1 MIVRNF
7 LSIMFFCAFAI
18 SAMAQDIEWK
28 TIDTEINSFEV
39 PSDWRN
45 SFHEEPGN
53 VYKKMKIE
61 KKGISDWMIA
71 WCKIQSSQN
80 FSWDDFQEVKVSVM
94 SRLDGQKL
102 SWKTMRKLRGTPEQ
116 PATKQLFEKENE
128 ICYKCVYDAKDM
140 NGKSRSWTNIIYYR
154 EENNQ
159 VHRMEISTT
168 TRNYKK
174 IEGLEAA
181 YMHMIKSLK
190 VKEFDM

>member
-1 MIVRNF
+1 MIVRNI
-7 LSIMFFCAFAI
+7 LSILCFYTFAMG
-18 SAMAQDIEWK
+18 AMAQDVEWK

-53 VYKKMKIE
+53 VYKKIKIE

-71 WCKIQSSQN
+71 WCKAQSSQD

-94 SRLDGQKL
+94 SRLNGQKL
-102 SWKTMRKLRGTPEQ
+102 SWKAMRKLRGTPEQ
-116 PATKQLFEKENE
+116 PVTEQLFEKENE
-128 ICYKCVYDAKDM
+128 VCYKCVYDAKDM
-140 NGKSRSWTNIIYYR
+140 NGKVRNWTDIIYYK
-154 EENNQ
+154 EVNNQ
-159 VHRMEISTT
+159 VHRMEISTV

-174 IEGLEAA
+174 IKGLESA

-190 VKEFDM
+190 VKDFDM

>member
-28 TIDTEINSFEV
+28 TVDTEINSFEV

-53 VYKKMKIE
+53 E
-61 KKGISDWMIA
+61 KTKRNS
-71 WCKIQSSQN
+71 
-80 FSWDDFQEVKVSVM
+80 
-94 SRLDGQKL
+94 
-102 SWKTMRKLRGTPEQ
+102 GTASNET
-116 PATKQLFEKENE
+116 AFEKENE

>member
-1 MIVRNF
+1 
-7 LSIMFFCAFAI
+7 
-18 SAMAQDIEWK
+18 
-28 TIDTEINSFEV
+28 
-39 PSDWRN
+39 
-45 SFHEEPGN
+45 
-53 VYKKMKIE
+53 
-61 KKGISDWMIA
+61 MIA